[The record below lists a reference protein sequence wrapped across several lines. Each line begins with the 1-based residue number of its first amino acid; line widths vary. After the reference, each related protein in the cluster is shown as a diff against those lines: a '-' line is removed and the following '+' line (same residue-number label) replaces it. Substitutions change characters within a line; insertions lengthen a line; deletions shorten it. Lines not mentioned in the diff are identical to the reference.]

1 MAARGTLTMTPHAST
16 DLVIFD
22 CDGVLI
28 DSESIACRVDAACLT
43 EAGFPTEAHEV
54 RSRYV
59 GIGAA
64 AMFADLEARH
74 GRPLPAG
81 FPDLIHDRLAAAFE
95 AELEAVQGIA
105 DVVAALPCRTC
116 VASSSGPERLRH
128 SLGLVGLYERF
139 APHIFSGTQV
149 ARGKPAPDLFLF
161 AAGRMDVP
169 PHRCL
174 VVEDSLAG
182 VEAAVAA
189 GMRVIGFTAGG
200 HCLPGHGARL
210 KEAGA
215 FAVAADSGALS
226 SLLPSR

>member
-1 MAARGTLTMTPHAST
+1 MAQDAPTE
-16 DLVIFD
+16 LVIFD

-43 EAGFPTEAHEV
+43 EAGFPTEADEV

-81 FPDLIHDRLAAAFE
+81 FADLIHDRLASAFE
-95 AELEAVQGIA
+95 AELQPVQGIA
-105 DVVAALPCRTC
+105 DVVAALSCRIC
-116 VASSSGPERLRH
+116 VASSSRPERLRH
-128 SLGLVGLYERF
+128 SLGLVGLYNRF
-139 APHIFSGTQV
+139 APNIFSGTQV
-149 ARGKPAPDLFLF
+149 ARGKPAPDLFVF

-169 PHRCL
+169 PQRCL

-189 GMRVIGFTAGG
+189 GMRVIGFTAGS
-200 HCLPGHGARL
+200 HCLPGHDTRL
-210 KEAGA
+210 REAGA
-215 FAVAADSGALS
+215 FVVAADSRALS
-226 SLLPSR
+226 SLLPAG